1 MLNCLHELIGCLISR
16 QLLDPLGTNDSLALI
31 EPNLFRFFAR
41 QFAAPPQ
48 QESLRPAI
56 SIIEVSPRES
66 SQIDRALLDTFPHPL
81 ER

>member
-1 MLNCLHELIGCLISR
+1 MLRCLDELIGWLISR
-16 QLLDPLGTNDSLALI
+16 QFLNSLGTNESLALI

-48 QESLRPAI
+48 EDTLRPAI
-56 SIIEVSPRES
+56 SIIEVPPREFY
-66 SQIDRALLDTFPHPL
+66 QIDRAMLDTLPYPL